1 MATCSECG
9 AWISAEY
16 QRVMSD
22 NDGAAQCVSCERSI
36 R

>member
-1 MATCSECG
+1 MPHCTDCG
-9 AWISAEY
+9 AWVSNEY

-22 NDGAAQCVSCERSI
+22 NDGAVQCVSCERSI